1 MRKLK
6 YILAS
11 GVLAAGVASCET
23 EPIDEKVKDDTLF
36 VKPILRFELDNK
48 QTVVTEKVTS
58 SISPNNSITISARF
72 SVFDSND
79 LNEETRYKPATLNIT
94 FNTLYTGNF
103 PTVYSLDTPVL
114 LYSSA
119 TLSINNVGFYSTN
132 YAKVNQPAGAGNI
145 IEMNEVGKYIDGNFD
160 YILYPQEGNNL
171 QPIRLSVGEFH
182 YIKY

>member
-1 MRKLK
+1 LDKFNILLNLMRKLK

-11 GVLAAGVASCET
+11 VVLAAGFASCET

-94 FNTLYTGNF
+94 FNTLYTGTF
-103 PTVYSLDTPVL
+103 QQY
-114 LYSSA
+114 
-119 TLSINNVGFYSTN
+119 
-132 YAKVNQPAGAGNI
+132 
-145 IEMNEVGKYIDGNFD
+145 
-160 YILYPQEGNNL
+160 
-171 QPIRLSVGEFH
+171 IRLIHRYFFIQVLH
-182 YIKY
+182 YL